1 MKIKQ
6 KWTPKETHNSTEN
19 FLYLVVNNLNN
30 VKIRKTKISK
40 ANLTKKDKTAMEEL
54 AKRVD
59 IIIENTDKGRTLV
72 IMNTDHYINEAICEM
87 SDRYIYKQLRK
98 DPT

>member
-40 ANLTKKDKTAMEEL
+40 ANLTKKDKTAMKEL
-54 AKRVD
+54 AKRAD

-72 IMNTDHYINEAICEM
+72 IMNTDHYINEAICEL
-87 SDRYIYKQLRK
+87 SDRYIYKQL
-98 DPT
+98 

>member
-30 VKIRKTKISK
+30 LKIRKTKISK

-54 AKRVD
+54 AKRAD

-72 IMNTDHYINEAICEM
+72 IMNTDHYINEAICEL
-87 SDRYIYKQLRK
+87 SDRYIYKQL
-98 DPT
+98 

>member
-72 IMNTDHYINEAICEM
+72 IMNTDHYINEAICEL
-87 SDRYIYKQLRK
+87 SDRYIYKQL
-98 DPT
+98 

>member
-1 MKIKQ
+1 MKSKQ

-19 FLYLVVNNLNN
+19 FLYLVENNLNN

-54 AKRVD
+54 PKRVD
-59 IIIENTDKGRTLV
+59 IIIEGRTLV
-72 IMNTDHYINEAICEM
+72 IMNTDHYINEAICEL
-87 SDRYIYKQLRK
+87 SDRYIYKQL
-98 DPT
+98 

>member
-1 MKIKQ
+1 MKSKQ

-19 FLYLVVNNLNN
+19 FLYLVENNLNN

-54 AKRVD
+54 AKRAD

-72 IMNTDHYINEAICEM
+72 IMNPIITLMKLFVN
-87 SDRYIYKQLRK
+87 
-98 DPT
+98 